1 MIRKAALFSSAA
13 LAALAFATTP
23 LIADQLTLGGD
34 GQATFTGTGNTTG
47 DVITIVTSGSS
58 GGCPAGD
65 TCIGS
70 NTTGG
75 FESPT
80 GTTIFGGAS
89 WSFSVPTSAPLLS
102 LLAPS
107 SPGVYSV
114 DQNGGQIATFNF
126 SGGGGDTVT
135 GTIDWT
141 SLTQS
146 GTTNAATISGTLKV
160 SSVSGLGTDGTAFAK
175 DFPAGDTLGVDY
187 TFNMSSSLSTLL
199 GGTNSL
205 TGTASS
211 GEVPGAPEPTTL
223 VLYGAG
229 MLLVGS
235 YFRTRRHAS

>member
-1 MIRKAALFSSAA
+1 MVRKAVLFSGAA

-23 LIADQLTLGGD
+23 LMADQLTLGGD
-34 GQATFTGTGNTTG
+34 GQATFTGTGSNTG
-47 DVITIVTSGSS
+47 DVITIVTSGTS

-70 NTTGG
+70 INSGG

-80 GTTIFGGAS
+80 GTNIFGGAS
-89 WSFSVPTSAPLLS
+89 WSFSVPQSAPLLS

-107 SPGVYSV
+107 SPGVYNV
-114 DQNGGQIATFNF
+114 DQNGGQTATFNF
-126 SGGGGDTVT
+126 SGNGDTVS

-146 GTTNAATISGTLKV
+146 STTQAATISGTLIV
-160 SSVSGLGTDGTAFAK
+160 SSVSGGGTDGTTFAK
-175 DFPAGDTLGVDY
+175 DFPLGDTLGVDY
-187 TFNMSSSLSTLL
+187 TFNMGSSLSGLL
-199 GGTNSL
+199 GNKLSV

-229 MLLVGS
+229 MLVVGS
-235 YFRTRRHAS
+235 YFRKRRQAS